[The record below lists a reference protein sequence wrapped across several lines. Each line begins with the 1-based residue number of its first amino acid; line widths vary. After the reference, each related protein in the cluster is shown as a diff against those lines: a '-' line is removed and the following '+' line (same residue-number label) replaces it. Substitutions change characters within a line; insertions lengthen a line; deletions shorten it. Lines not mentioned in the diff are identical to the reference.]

1 MHSIWHRRQF
11 LKAASA
17 AILVPVTSNAR
28 AAISSVSPRASLPLF
43 NTHTGE
49 RVTIDYRNADGTY
62 IPDAL
67 GAINHIFRC
76 HYNNEETHMDL
87 ATVDFLTA
95 VYTRLEQPG
104 EIQIISGF
112 RSEAYNRLLAQQS
125 SGVAKHSLHLV
136 GKAMDIRIP
145 KVPLKSLQEAAL
157 QLGLG
162 GVGFYPKSDFV
173 HIDSGRRRFW

>member
-1 MHSIWHRRQF
+1 MHPTWHRRRF
-11 LKAASA
+11 LMAAA
-17 AILVPVTSNAR
+17 AILVPATPSAF
-28 AAISSVSPRASLPLF
+28 AALAPLAVRSVLPLY

-49 RVTIDYRNADGTY
+49 RDTIDYRNADGSY

-76 HYNNEETHMDL
+76 HFNNEETQMDL
-87 ATVDFLTA
+87 ATIDFLAA
-95 VYTRLEQPG
+95 VYSKLDQPG

-112 RSEAYNRLLAQQS
+112 RSKAYNEKLAQQG
-125 SGVAKHSLHLV
+125 SGVAKHSLHLI
-136 GKAMDIRIP
+136 GKAVDIRMP
-145 KVPLKSLQEAAL
+145 QASLKAVQEAAL

-162 GVGFYPKSDFV
+162 GVGFYPDSDFV